1 MSQPQRGLLGHPRGL
16 PTLFLT
22 EMWERF
28 SYYGMR
34 AILLYYMY
42 DQLSHGGL
50 GMPKT
55 TAAALVSVYGSLV
68 YMSGIIGGWLADRV
82 FGMRR
87 AVLVGGVLI
96 MCGHLALS
104 IPAGVGA
111 LYVSMVLIVLGTGL
125 LKPNAS
131 SLVGKLYTATDL
143 RRDAGFS
150 IFYMGINLGA
160 FLAPYVVG
168 TLGQDVNYHVGFAAA
183 AVGMALGLVQYV
195 LGGRRAFDAAAS
207 LVPNPLR
214 ADERARIGVRVGL
227 GAVVVAAIL
236 VVLGIA
242 GALSVTSIVTVISI
256 ASVLLPIGYFTVM
269 LRSDRTSADERS
281 RLFAYIPLFVASV
294 FFWIV
299 DEQGGTVLAQ
309 FADTRTDLHAFGF
322 TIPSSWFQ
330 SINPV
335 STLILAPSAA
345 AVWTALGRRQPSTPR
360 KFALG
365 LVLAGIS
372 YLLMAVPG
380 LAFGTGTKVGPLW
393 LVASFVIVVAGAMC
407 LSPVGLSATTR
418 LAPAAFAA
426 QMMSLWFLSD
436 AAAQGINAQL
446 VRLYTPD
453 TEVAYF
459 GLTGLA
465 LVVVAVVM
473 YLMAPWIRARTRG
486 TEPTDAVPQTVAQ

>member
-1 MSQPQRGLLGHPRGL
+1 MRGFFGHPKGL
-16 PTLFLT
+16 ATLFLT

-50 GMPKT
+50 GMSKP

-68 YMSGIIGGWLADRV
+68 YMSGIIGGWLADRLL
-82 FGMRR
+82 GMRR
-87 AVLVGGVLI
+87 GVFVGGVLI

-104 IPAGVGA
+104 VPAGVGA
-111 LYVSMVLIVLGTGL
+111 LYVSMVLIVVGTGL

-131 SLVGKLYTATDL
+131 SLVGTLYGRTDL

-168 TLGQDVNYHVGFAAA
+168 TLGQRVDYHLGFAAA
-183 AVGMALGLVQYV
+183 AVGMALGLTLY
-195 LGGRRAFDAAAS
+195 LIGGRRHLPADAGR
-207 LVPNPLR
+207 VPNPLR
-214 ADERARIGVRVGL
+214 PEERTQIAVRAGIGAA
-227 GAVVVAAIL
+227 AVALLL
-236 VVLGIA
+236 VLLGIG
-242 GALSVTSIVTVISI
+242 GALTVTGVTTAISVL
-256 ASVLLPIGYFTVM
+256 AVLLPIGYFTLM
-269 LRSDRTSADERS
+269 LRSPRTTGEERS
-281 RLFAYIPLFVASV
+281 RLVAYVPLFVASV
-294 FFWIV
+294 FFWVV

-309 FADTRTDLHAFGF
+309 FADSRTDLDALGF

-330 SINPV
+330 SVNPV
-335 STLILAPSAA
+335 STLILAPTFAA
-345 AVWTALGRRQPSTPR
+345 LWVRLGRRQPSTAR

-365 LVLAGIS
+365 LVLAALS
-372 YLLMAVPG
+372 YLIMAVPG
-380 LAFGTGTKVGPLW
+380 ALYGTGTPVGPLW
-393 LVASFVIVVAGAMC
+393 LVASLVIVVAGAMC

-446 VRLYTPD
+446 VRLYRPD

-459 GLTGLA
+459 AVTGLV
-465 LVVVAVVM
+465 LLVVAVAV
-473 YLMAPWIRARTRG
+473 YLMAPWIRTRMRG
-486 TEPTDAVPQTVAQ
+486 AEPTDAVPETVTVQGE